1 MKEKGCLPC
10 KAKALFSKKKKKTK
24 ETKKSASGAKST
36 KECSWWMIWC

>member
-10 KAKALFSKKKKKTK
+10 KAKALFSKKKKTK
-24 ETKKSASGAKST
+24 ETKKGASEAKST